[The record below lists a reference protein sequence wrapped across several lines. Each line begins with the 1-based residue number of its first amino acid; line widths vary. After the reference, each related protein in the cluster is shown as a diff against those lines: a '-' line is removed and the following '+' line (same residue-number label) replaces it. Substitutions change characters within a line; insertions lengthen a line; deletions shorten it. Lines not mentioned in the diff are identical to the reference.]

1 MEKCK
6 VGSLTIV
13 IRFNK
18 TDYSEIHETIFA
30 KKKQTQYFRCNKS
43 TFSLKIICL
52 ERDRDVDIK
61 IAGLL
66 TH

>member
-30 KKKQTQYFRCNKS
+30 KKKNKHN
-43 TFSLKIICL
+43 TLDVISLL
-52 ERDRDVDIK
+52 F
-61 IAGLL
+61 LL
-66 TH
+66 K